1 MNTTKL
7 TKSFITELDDT
18 RYVEIDKVVD
28 EKLVNAYL
36 NTIEDLQIQMAEHNI
51 TAHEMYQ
58 YLFTLMI
65 NQC

>member
-1 MNTTKL
+1 MKKL
-7 TKSFITELDDT
+7 TPVTVTELDDT

-28 EKLVNAYL
+28 KRLVNTYL
-36 NTIEDLQIQMAEHNI
+36 NSIEDLQIQMAEHNI

-58 YLFTLMI
+58 YLLTLMI

>member
-1 MNTTKL
+1 MKKL
-7 TKSFITELDDT
+7 TPVTVTELDDT

-28 EKLVNAYL
+28 KRLVNAYL
-36 NTIEDLQIQMAEHNI
+36 DTIEDMQIQMAEHNI

-58 YLFTLMI
+58 YLLTLMI